1 MMGNPL
7 NSLRS
12 KSAVGIAGVA
22 AGFALVASELDQFGE
37 ARRQRRKARHARH
50 ERTHDGRHQHGAS
63 TQGDKHDDNDSGEI
77 DVLAKNKTH
86 TPTPA
91 PTNTPGPSATPTI
104 VEQNAAIQNAQ
115 GQTLVGYDP
124 VTQSWVAAGDGHIAV
139 SGPTGARVI
148 LDTEQVIVIP
158 PDGGNVQPTPV
169 PGGNPEPGF
178 NS

>member
-1 MMGNPL
+1 MADLL
-7 NSLRS
+7 NTARS
-12 KSAVGIAGVA
+12 RAAVGIAAIA
-22 AGFALVASELDQFGE
+22 AGLAAAATELDQSGE
-37 ARRQRRKARHARH
+37 ARKRGRKARHARH
-50 ERTHDGRHQHGAS
+50 ERDHDGRHHRSSSDAS
-63 TQGDKHDDNDSGEI
+63 EQDDDHDDGVIE
-77 DVLAKNKTH
+77 VAAKNR
-86 TPTPA
+86 TPTPV
-91 PTNTPGPSATPTI
+91 PTNTPGPSPTPTI
-104 VEQNAAIQNAQ
+104 TEQNAAIQNAQ

-158 PDGGNVQPTPV
+158 PDGGNFQPTPV